1 MDPGFDGRR
10 TDTVIRGRETDED
23 SSLKSRDRDIPR
35 GRGARSFLFF
45 SFPFCFCDF
54 GMSGLLGKQP
64 VKFLVRNQGAS
75 TPLFE

>member
-35 GRGARSFLFF
+35 SRGARSFIFF

-64 VKFLVRNQGAS
+64 VEFLVRNQGAS